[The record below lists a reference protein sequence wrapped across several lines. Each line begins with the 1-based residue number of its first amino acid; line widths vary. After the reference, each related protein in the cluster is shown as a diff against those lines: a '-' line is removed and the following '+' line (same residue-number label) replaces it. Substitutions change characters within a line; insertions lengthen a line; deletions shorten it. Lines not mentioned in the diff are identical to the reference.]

1 MVYLGH
7 IGYSNRWSDIVYASD
22 KILNTICD
30 LRTSSG
36 INLTGN
42 FVKPGSN
49 IWFAG
54 RMKIEDLRKLD
65 RGETFDLVGTVNGRP
80 IYIEGANISNSTTSG
95 FNPEYVNVTILPHE
109 IIIGEKKKEKNFITS
124 LSVSFPELNYFFNSR
139 INHVFDDGYILK
151 EDQLDFKPIIYS
163 KDKLLSISSGTKI
176 SSSTINFNLESVYI
190 TNLIFDTEESLEFSL
205 RQISIFRL
213 LIILISDSFI
223 PLPSELIVYTKD
235 HKQEDNH
242 SNITIWLNDNR
253 HRYPIR
259 ENKPFLIIYED
270 IKDSFDQIWLS
281 WFSFYEQPLN
291 SPMIELIYQIISNQ
305 SIGLNRFL
313 NICQALE
320 VYSNQYRNQE
330 CKELFRDYQSK
341 GLTEAKRVT
350 LQVRIA
356 DLLILHNDI
365 FPYNEDEV
373 FELSSDIADLR
384 NYYTHYN
391 PKKQRIL
398 EYKYSDIRD
407 IYSRFDYSLYAL
419 LLATIYK
426 EINIPT
432 FIIKDSLENFE
443 TRFGKTL
450 NELFE
455 GPDV

>member
-1 MVYLGH
+1 MVPF
-7 IGYSNRWSDIVYASD
+7 SVD
-22 KILNTICD
+22 K
-30 LRTSSG
+30 
-36 INLTGN
+36 
-42 FVKPGSN
+42 
-49 IWFAG
+49 
-54 RMKIEDLRKLD
+54 
-65 RGETFDLVGTVNGRP
+65 
-80 IYIEGANISNSTTSG
+80 Y
-95 FNPEYVNVTILPHE
+95 
-109 IIIGEKKKEKNFITS
+109 
-124 LSVSFPELNYFFNSR
+124 
-139 INHVFDDGYILK
+139 
-151 EDQLDFKPIIYS
+151 
-163 KDKLLSISSGTKI
+163 
-176 SSSTINFNLESVYI
+176 
-190 TNLIFDTEESLEFSL
+190 
-205 RQISIFRL
+205 
-213 LIILISDSFI
+213 
-223 PLPSELIVYTKD
+223 
-235 HKQEDNH
+235 
-242 SNITIWLNDNR
+242 
-253 HRYPIR
+253 
-259 ENKPFLIIYED
+259 
-270 IKDSFDQIWLS
+270 
-281 WFSFYEQPLN
+281 
-291 SPMIELIYQIISNQ
+291 
-305 SIGLNRFL
+305 NRFL

-330 CKELFRDYQSK
+330 CKEIFRDYQSK

-407 IYSRFDYSLYAL
+407 IYSRFDSSLYAL